1 MPANITIQKF
11 ESLKDDRKFNI
22 FYITP
27 PCVNVNTVKDVLYMD
42 ETSKKEMQKHF
53 ENLSASDLNKKGI
66 GVIFGTFEGLHLGH
80 RSMLKTAKALC
91 SELYIGIE
99 DQQKA
104 LERKRNKHPIQS
116 NESRKKKIEDSGV
129 ADSEHIFVRESAKK
143 DIERIRH
150 EGKEI
155 KTLFVG
161 ETQND
166 NNEIIDA
173 VEYCIKE
180 GIQVLAITRLR
191 TTNNALDISSTS
203 LYNFKKGKGR

>member
-1 MPANITIQKF
+1 
-11 ESLKDDRKFNI
+11 
-22 FYITP
+22 
-27 PCVNVNTVKDVLYMD
+27 
-42 ETSKKEMQKHF
+42 
-53 ENLSASDLNKKGI
+53 
-66 GVIFGTFEGLHLGH
+66 
-80 RSMLKTAKALC
+80 MLKTAKALC

-116 NESRKKKIEDSGV
+116 TESRKKKIEDSGV

-173 VEYCIKE
+173 VE
-180 GIQVLAITRLR
+180 
-191 TTNNALDISSTS
+191 
-203 LYNFKKGKGR
+203 

>member
-116 NESRKKKIEDSGV
+116 NESRKSVLMAAYDIIISCCVEICKIREYKNNSIHLKNNSTHTNKV
-129 ADSEHIFVRESAKK
+129 SRIIF
-143 DIERIRH
+143 
-150 EGKEI
+150 
-155 KTLFVG
+155 L
-161 ETQND
+161 N
-166 NNEIIDA
+166 
-173 VEYCIKE
+173 
-180 GIQVLAITRLR
+180 
-191 TTNNALDISSTS
+191 STFS
-203 LYNFKKGKGR
+203 